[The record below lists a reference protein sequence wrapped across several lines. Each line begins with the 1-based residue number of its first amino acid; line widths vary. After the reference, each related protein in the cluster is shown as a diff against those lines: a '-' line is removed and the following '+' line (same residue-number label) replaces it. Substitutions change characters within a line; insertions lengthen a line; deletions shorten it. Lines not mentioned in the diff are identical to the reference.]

1 MNEGSSAINTSMI
14 EEKIIE
20 SILAAQIRLLFDKSV
35 LRLVSGLKVA
45 LTGVVPDG
53 QTVIFAV
60 TAPIKR
66 RAKTAAAL
74 EMLVRGGLPAG
85 DVRDT
90 IEGNQIGLRRVTNV
104 VVHMPKVIGFV
115 HNSESDARI

>member
-14 EEKIIE
+14 EEKITE
-20 SILAAQIRLLFDKSV
+20 SILAAQIRLRFDKSV

-66 RAKTAAAL
+66 RAKTAAL
-74 EMLVRGGLPAG
+74 WRCWYGVVCLPATFAT
-85 DVRDT
+85 RSRAT
-90 IEGNQIGLRRVTNV
+90 R
-104 VVHMPKVIGFV
+104 
-115 HNSESDARI
+115 SDSAA